1 MTQERTTF
9 SVLHLNNKSACELIK
24 SGGSNKKSFK
34 HMSCNW
40 ALEWKTTDLS
50 GVHGEITPK
59 TERTQTVSVT
69 FKGGPCS

>member
-1 MTQERTTF
+1 M
-9 SVLHLNNKSACELIK
+9 SNCEWIK
-24 SGGSNKKSFK
+24 SGPFNNTSFK

-40 ALEWKTTDLS
+40 ALEWNTRNLS

-69 FKGGPCS
+69 FKSDDGTSSACLLSS